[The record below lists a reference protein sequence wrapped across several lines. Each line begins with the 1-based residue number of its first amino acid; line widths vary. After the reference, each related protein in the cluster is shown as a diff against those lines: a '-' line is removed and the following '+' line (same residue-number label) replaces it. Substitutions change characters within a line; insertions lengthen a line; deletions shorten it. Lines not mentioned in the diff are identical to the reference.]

1 MNRAVIVSRF
11 DGKQDSF
18 FRRGEKMSDTVIPKI
33 LPNVPVGDD
42 EFASKSQEHIA
53 ESIKNL
59 ILNIDDEKKQIRL
72 IGIEGGWGTGKSNL
86 VKILEKKLGNQGYS
100 FFLYDAWGHQ
110 EDLHRRAIIEELSDF
125 VGEKNLCNTCDKLAE
140 IRDET
145 LGTEVVV
152 RTVQSPEFSWAFFFS
167 VFGIVWFPVV

>member
-110 EDLHRRAIIEELSDF
+110 
-125 VGEKNLCNTCDKLAE
+125 
-140 IRDET
+140 
-145 LGTEVVV
+145 
-152 RTVQSPEFSWAFFFS
+152 
-167 VFGIVWFPVV
+167 